1 MYIYHCRTI
10 KLWYKIYIYSF
21 KYQGEVIIQSSE
33 KKKIMTLVRYF
44 FSELKAERQAK
55 RDSEVAAE
63 AFKELDS
70 NNDNL

>member
-1 MYIYHCRTI
+1 MY
-10 KLWYKIYIYSF
+10 KMYIYSF

-33 KKKIMTLVRYF
+33 KERKIMTLIRYDMYF